1 MFGNGSL
8 GNNQDCKITT
18 KFLGLFLGRSYK
30 NKNSHKVIVSDK
42 KKGRRRKKQL
52 RISHF
57 NKSSLE

>member
-1 MFGNGSL
+1 LETTKIAKSL
-8 GNNQDCKITT
+8 K